1 MRLYQIISRLLQA
14 TVLIIFILAAVL
26 PYVAAWTTQAAA
38 STADFAAIE
47 AFVEQQIHDLPIP
60 GPRRRPRRPNHLSS
74 GLRRHRPG
82 WARGHAAHSLS
93 DRFADEADDRT
104 FFRLPPLL
112 RQPV

>member
-1 MRLYQIISRLLQA
+1 MKLYQIISRLLQV

-60 GPRRRPRRPNHLSS
+60 GPALAVVQDDPIIYRRGFGVTGLDGRAVTPHTPFPIASLTKPMTVHFS
-74 GLRRHRPG
+74 GCRHC
-82 WARGHAAHSLS
+82 
-93 DRFADEADDRT
+93 
-104 FFRLPPLL
+104 
-112 RQPV
+112 